1 MIVRSTME
9 DIPSYIPD
17 ILENP
22 IVHFTQRYDWDC
34 GLACILMVLDRR
46 QRQTFLSQFQQMCD
60 EGQFGKSTWTIDL
73 CYVLKDFNVPHRYLT
88 KTIGANPNHRV
99 NDYYKSYTLDMLRV
113 NNKFRYAEQNGVD
126 VRQCTVNYRFLIDHL
141 GTYGNIILLISASLL
156 YCDLCKFNKLPC
168 EIRSCLSITPSYM
181 GHYIV
186 LCGYNKKLQKFMY
199 RNPACKDRVCYIP
212 YQALDKARKANG
224 TDEDII
230 LLYDKPT

>member
-1 MIVRSTME
+1 ME

-46 QRQTFLSQFQQMCD
+46 QRQTFLSQFQQICD

-168 EIRSCLSITPSYM
+168 EIRYM